1 MNLNVCKNITSKV
14 LSCVDTILPPKN
26 KGSIRKV
33 LMPDF
38 VIEMLNERTND
49 LKPDDFIFGIDRSY
63 RETNLR

>member
-1 MNLNVCKNITSKV
+1 
-14 LSCVDTILPPKN
+14 
-26 KGSIRKV
+26 
-33 LMPDF
+33 MPDF